1 MESCANCGADV
12 LEGAP
17 FCPHCGVPTGEQ
29 TPSPA
34 VATEGAELT
43 HDWIWCEIEWI
54 RSFRGSEFDARPL
67 TPGAANSL
75 PRSPVFRWREDHP
88 PPETN
93 ADARQAHE
101 DLVGMLVTAG
111 WEPVGSA
118 DPWYVERF
126 RRPATR
132 ELVQLRVERPGR
144 SVAARLGIAA
154 LTLGSLAAIVFAMLV
169 VLGYFGR

>member
-1 MESCANCGADV
+1 MELCANCGADL
-12 LEGAP
+12 LEGAA
-17 FCPHCGVPTGEQ
+17 FCPHCGVPRSEQ
-29 TPSPA
+29 IPA
-34 VATEGAELT
+34 RSVATEPALT
-43 HDWIWCEIEWI
+43 HEWIWCEIEWT
-54 RSFRGSEFDARPL
+54 RSFRGSEFDARPI

-75 PRSPVFRWREDHP
+75 PRSPMFRWREDHP

-101 DLVGMLVTAG
+101 DLVGLLVTAG

-132 ELVQLRVERPGR
+132 ELMQLRVEDTGR
-144 SVAARLGIAA
+144 SVAARIGIAA
-154 LTLGSLAAIVFAMLV
+154 VTLASLGAILFALLVILGS
-169 VLGYFGR
+169 FGR